1 MSQTQWSVPPVSN
14 LSSCIAF
21 LCIYKAGG
29 RTWWKVR
36 ISLCLLTSLSVSL
49 PSWCSSLLR
58 GRLFSFYFIPFFLF
72 PFHSFLHAL
81 KVFHE
86 KFCIF
91 QEMQKNEVPVV
102 SRGQMCNTG
111 VQIRVT
117 ELLLCLVCSFRR
129 KQALNKVHAYVQT
142 GVCLDGPWVF
152 FFFCLFVFSMLS
164 YFHLKWR

>member
-1 MSQTQWSVPPVSN
+1 
-14 LSSCIAF
+14 
-21 LCIYKAGG
+21 
-29 RTWWKVR
+29 
-36 ISLCLLTSLSVSL
+36 
-49 PSWCSSLLR
+49 
-58 GRLFSFYFIPFFLF
+58 
-72 PFHSFLHAL
+72 
-81 KVFHE
+81 
-86 KFCIF
+86 
-91 QEMQKNEVPVV
+91 MQKNEVPVV

-152 FFFCLFVFSMLS
+152 FFCIFVFSMLS